1 VAAQRQQDRR
11 PDRHGLIAGRFS
23 ALGVIAQYWLPFSY
37 TIAIRRHRQAGCSMS
52 IKHALVVD
60 DSKSAQLALKKQLEQ
75 HHLLVSLA
83 DSGEDALE
91 FLEHQSVDVIFMDH
105 TMPGMDGLQALAA
118 IKRNPRTATIPVM
131 MYTTKEGEVYVGQ
144 ARALGGLGVLSKEVH
159 PQVLFDMLVRLGLV
173 QDRRTSEV
181 SPADA
186 PRRRATDEPD
196 DGAPSHERSPGIA
209 LTGLVN
215 RIVEDQAALRA
226 EIRKDRA
233 ALAREVAAEVIEAQR
248 NARPPDLDQLTPPR
262 TSGLVPLLTVLFAA
276 TTLIFAAV
284 AWNATHP
291 GTTPAAGQPG
301 EDTALQTELDQLQ
314 VALHTQQVEA
324 RQRYL
329 RAIDAL
335 QWALN
340 QRAGI
345 AFDELPFDD
354 ARAEDVRALLERL
367 VALGFNGRV
376 RIESHLG
383 EFCLVNNDS
392 GNYVLAPSDLPIEA
406 CTMVGHPL
414 DNSTTVIERQS
425 VGFAEFL
432 RSSPLLNA
440 SAIRVELV
448 AYDRAH
454 SLARVPVPP
463 DISTAGAWNRIAQ
476 QNNRL
481 EFVLIPT
488 GA

>member
-1 VAAQRQQDRR
+1 
-11 PDRHGLIAGRFS
+11 
-23 ALGVIAQYWLPFSY
+23 
-37 TIAIRRHRQAGCSMS
+37 MS

-60 DSKSAQLALKKQLEQ
+60 DSKSAQLALKRQLEQ
-75 HHLLVSLA
+75 HDLMVSLA
-83 DSGEDALE
+83 DSGEDALD
-91 FLEHQSVDVIFMDH
+91 FLEHQTVDVIFMDH

-118 IKRNPRTATIPVM
+118 IKRNPRTAMIPVM

-144 ARALGGLGVLSKEVH
+144 ARALGGLGVLPKEVH

-173 QDRRTSEV
+173 QDRRVAEAT
-181 SPADA
+181 PADA
-186 PRRRATDEPD
+186 PRRRSTDIPE
-196 DGAPSHERSPGIA
+196 DGGQPSERVPGLA
-209 LTGLVN
+209 LAGLVN

-233 ALAREVAAEVIEAQR
+233 ALAREVAAEVVEAQR
-248 NARPPDLDQLTPPR
+248 NAQLSDADRISVRPG
-262 TSGLVPLLTVLFAA
+262 SGLVPVLTVLFAA

-284 AWNATHP
+284 AWNATRSSP
-291 GTTPAAGQPG
+291 APSTTSIVADEP
-301 EDTALQTELDQLQ
+301 LQNEIDRLR
-314 VALHTQQVEA
+314 VALHTEQVEA

-329 RAIDAL
+329 RAVDAL
-335 QWALN
+335 QWAIN

-354 ARAEDVRALLERL
+354 TRADDVRALLERL
-367 VALGFNGRV
+367 VALSFHGRV

-383 EFCLVNNDS
+383 EFCLVTDAS

-406 CTMVGHPL
+406 CTMVGNPL
-414 DNSTTVIERQS
+414 DNSGAVIDRQS

-432 RSSPLLNA
+432 RSSPLLSA
-440 SAIRVELV
+440 SGISVELI
-448 AYDRAH
+448 AHDRVH

-463 DISTAGAWNRIAQ
+463 NVSTAGEWNAIAQ

-481 EFVLIPT
+481 EFGLIPT
-488 GA
+488 DT